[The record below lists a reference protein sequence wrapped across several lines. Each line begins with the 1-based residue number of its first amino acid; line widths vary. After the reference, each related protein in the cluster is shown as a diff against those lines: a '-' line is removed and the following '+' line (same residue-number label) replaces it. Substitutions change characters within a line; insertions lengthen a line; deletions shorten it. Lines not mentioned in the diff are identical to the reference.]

1 MDRSGFENSP
11 KETLVG
17 GQTSMQDDMV
27 KLYCHNKHTELTKKS
42 CHLGGRAK
50 SKQIYSII
58 TVHYIYIYILYIYIS
73 ENTIMCI

>member
-27 KLYCHNKHTELTKKS
+27 KLYCHNKHTELTKKVAIWEAELS
-42 CHLGGRAK
+42 QNKYIQLL
-50 SKQIYSII
+50 QYITFIY
-58 TVHYIYIYILYIYIS
+58 TYYIYIYQK
-73 ENTIMCI
+73 TP